1 MPGKPSKKLNLSA
14 IMDRHDSKT
23 ENIYINTNDT
33 TSISTLISESI
44 PTHTPTSEPTIWKLK
59 LNSIMSSVQNNR
71 NSKENNND
79 IKKEEIKEN
88 TNASNKNITPKISL
102 NNIYSTNNS
111 QEKPAPVVE
120 VEEKPTP
127 VVEVEEKPTPV
138 VEVEEK
144 PAPVVEVEEKPAP
157 VVVEDLDNNSNKPHT
172 GKELFVNYESEFKK
186 KQKKIIKNIKNIKNY
201 KKRNIIALSILWIF
215 FTWTIIYIFI
225 NSNNNIHFNKI
236 ISFINFNENNQ
247 EQNDINKKI
256 NEINNNVNNEKKDEI
271 NKDNL
276 NNNDI
281 ELNIAKKLNKENTIK
296 SWFNF
301 ELKSTIDNDWKTIY
315 EFNNN
320 IFESEE
326 TLSFAIEEE
335 VIKLKTEKIKTSLKK
350 IFLKIKRSNNS
361 NYIINSNS
369 WDIIETSTWD
379 IIETTSS
386 WNTIETSRWDIIETN
401 FLKKK
406 EVIKNKILNKLL
418 KK

>member
-111 QEKPAPVVE
+111 Q
-120 VEEKPTP
+120 
-127 VVEVEEKPTPV
+127 
-138 VEVEEK
+138 EK